1 MSPLDTAVVA
11 LTLVG
16 LVLLAVWLARRQA
29 SSDDYYLGGRR
40 LPAWSLGL
48 SLAANQVSAISLV
61 GAPAFVAL
69 RAGGGLKWLQ
79 YELAVPLAMAALIVW
94 GVPMLRR
101 ASGADVYAAVETRLG
116 RPSRR
121 LLAALFAISRGLG
134 VGVILYTSA
143 LVVEACTP
151 WSLSTS
157 LLVVAV
163 VAVCYTGLGGL
174 IADVISDVLQLVLL
188 WGGTLVVSV
197 YLAVELAQR
206 DALLAGIEPARL
218 VAIDLGGHGLG
229 DGSTFAF
236 WPMLVGGFFLYVSY
250 YGCDQTQAQRT
261 LAARDTATARQ
272 ALAIAALVR
281 FPLVLT
287 YCGLGLLLGSFL
299 AVEPEFAQRL
309 AGRPANALVPE
320 FIVGYLPTGLLG
332 LAVAGILAAA
342 LSSID
347 SALNSLSAVTLEE
360 FAPRDRSGESRVSLL
375 WARVGTVVW
384 GLWATAAAFWFSTS
398 TETVI
403 ELINRIGSLVYG
415 PILAVFILAWRSQ
428 RASGASAIVGA
439 LSGLL
444 LNTTLWLAAPQVS
457 WLWWNVFGCLVALTV
472 GHFGGSTRGAA
483 PEVSRSI
490 GSQPRRLATV
500 LVVEAVLIFA
510 LLLGTRALGP

>member
-1 MSPLDTAVVA
+1 MSTIDTAVVA
-11 LTLVG
+11 VTLVG
-16 LVLLAVWLARRQA
+16 LMVIAAWLARRQA

-40 LPAWSLGL
+40 LPPWSLGL

-101 ASGADVYAAVETRLG
+101 AAGADVYAAVETRLG

-143 LVVEACTP
+143 LVVEACTR
-151 WSLSTS
+151 WSLSAS

-174 IADVISDVLQLVLL
+174 IADVISDVLQLALL
-188 WGGTLVVSV
+188 WTGTLAVSV
-197 YLAVELAQR
+197 FLSLELMRR
-206 DALLAGIEPARL
+206 DALLAGLEPARL
-218 VAIDLGGHGLG
+218 AAIDLSGHGFG
-229 DGSTFAF
+229 DGVTFAF
-236 WPMLVGGFFLYVSY
+236 WPMLFGGFFLYVAY

-261 LAARDTATARQ
+261 LAARDSNTARQ
-272 ALAIAALVR
+272 ALAVAALVR

-299 AVEPEFAQRL
+299 AVEPEFAHL
-309 AGRPANALVPE
+309 LEGRPANALVPQ
-320 FIVGYLPTGLLG
+320 FIVTYLPPGLLG

-360 FAPRDRSGESRVSLL
+360 LASRNRRSDTRVSLL
-375 WARVGTVVW
+375 WARLCTVAW
-384 GLWATAAAFWFSTS
+384 GLWATLAAFWFSTS
-398 TETVI
+398 DETVI
-403 ELINRIGSLVYG
+403 EMINRIGSLVYG
-415 PILAVFILAWRSQ
+415 PILAVFILAWRSK
-428 RASGASAIVGA
+428 RASGRSAITGA
-439 LSGLL
+439 VAGLV
-444 LNTTLWLAAPQVS
+444 LNTSLWLAAPGVS
-457 WLWWNVFGCLVALTV
+457 WLWWNVFGCLVAL
-472 GHFGGSTRGAA
+472 
-483 PEVSRSI
+483 SI
-490 GSQPRRLATV
+490 GHLGGNSQQTAYESSAPPDSGTRRLV
-500 LVVEAVLIFA
+500 LVLAVEFVLILA
-510 LLLGTRALGP
+510 LLLWTGTLAS